1 MFGKRLCRSLYL
13 ADGLLLI
20 GVTAKLSFFDPQP
33 AEAVLSSATLDIQKV
48 HQSMTNLPVQKFQ
61 DMTFVFA
68 GDWANASLAS
78 VMRHNLSL
86 RSLERLCR
94 MQAALPSDERTR
106 RELEQ
111 MAVEYMKR
119 ADRLDRQSDQ
129 PAQPT
134 QK

>member
-1 MFGKRLCRSLYL
+1 L

-68 GDWANASLAS
+68 
-78 VMRHNLSL
+78 
-86 RSLERLCR
+86 RLGYYG
-94 MQAALPSDERTR
+94 RT
-106 RELEQ
+106 
-111 MAVEYMKR
+111 
-119 ADRLDRQSDQ
+119 
-129 PAQPT
+129 
-134 QK
+134 